1 MSMPNDLRSLTQKVE
16 DVIYCISPNKLEKIQ
31 MKDLE
36 QLVRKEGVL
45 VTNEVRKRIKRV
57 RHHAVQ
63 ALLKARRDD
72 RSNTKDTITQAIQF
86 AGNTLVE
93 VEQPKVQQPKVEQPK
108 VEQPKVEQ
116 PKVEQPKVEQPKVEQ
131 PKVEQPKVKSTQSIE
146 SNQEFLTAF
155 QFFSQYLAE
164 MNEKRALKIC
174 VEELARELTP
184 LGYDFSDDSMFWR
197 LKQALVKF
205 KNERGKTF
213 RSRNP
218 PVPWQDLPDSEA
230 KRNAQKKL
238 ENKARRKSLISELV
252 NSKSYDELLTP
263 CWDDMYDALRKHGI
277 RTTDGLAKEVQRAV
291 EQRLWELPKPEPKVE
306 AVKPK
311 ILEEKQEVKITNLS
325 DNDKQFEK
333 LLEDALVL
341 CDGDIDILEIRLSE
355 QVENLR
361 KILVLMQ
368 RLKNKIA

>member
-1 MSMPNDLRSLTQKVE
+1 
-16 DVIYCISPNKLEKIQ
+16 
-31 MKDLE
+31 
-36 QLVRKEGVL
+36 
-45 VTNEVRKRIKRV
+45 
-57 RHHAVQ
+57 
-63 ALLKARRDD
+63 
-72 RSNTKDTITQAIQF
+72 
-86 AGNTLVE
+86 
-93 VEQPKVQQPKVEQPK
+93 
-108 VEQPKVEQ
+108 
-116 PKVEQPKVEQPKVEQ
+116 VEQPKVEQ

-197 LKQALVKF
+197 LKQALMKF
-205 KNERGKTF
+205 KKERGKTF
-213 RSRNP
+213 GSRNP